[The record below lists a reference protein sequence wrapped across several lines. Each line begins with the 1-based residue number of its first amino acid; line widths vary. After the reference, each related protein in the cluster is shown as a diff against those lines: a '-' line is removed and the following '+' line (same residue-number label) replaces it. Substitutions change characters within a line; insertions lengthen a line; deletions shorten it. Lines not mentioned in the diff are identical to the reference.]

1 MRGSEV
7 KWHLVGASFDI
18 RKHHTRRRFTSDP
31 GTRASCTS
39 RKESLSRLVREK
51 GRSILSWILGC
62 VAFLQRNLG
71 LTDRS

>member
-18 RKHHTRRRFTSDP
+18 RKHHTRRWFTSDP

-62 VAFLQRNLG
+62 VALWERNPKWS
-71 LTDRS
+71 DHS